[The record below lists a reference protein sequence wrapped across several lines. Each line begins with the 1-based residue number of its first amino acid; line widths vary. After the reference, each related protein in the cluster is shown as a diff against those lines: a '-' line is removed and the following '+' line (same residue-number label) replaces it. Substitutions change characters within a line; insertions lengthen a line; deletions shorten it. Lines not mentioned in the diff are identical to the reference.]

1 MIRCDENLIDN
12 QRKLFKKIQN
22 IFTLFENEN
31 YLTELKYRMIINQL
45 DDDLANYHLTE
56 KQFDALIKT
65 VKEFGEKYIN
75 IINIELRENETF
87 ETTKEIYKMD
97 LNTSYEEYENF
108 PFYLETVV
116 FSEKGNWGILLSSD
130 FFSILCGE
138 KEFIK
143 IYKKNYPEWKKELE
157 IFKKNFFDPIFFNL
171 ENIKK
176 LFNYI
181 IENESDLTLEEKH
194 FLGKVDN

>member
-1 MIRCDENLIDN
+1 MIKYDENLINN

-22 IFTLFENEN
+22 IFTPFKNEN
-31 YLTELKYRMIINQL
+31 HPNDLNYRMIINQL
-45 DDDLANYHLTE
+45 DDDLENYHLTK

-65 VKEFGEKYIN
+65 VKEFEEEYIN

-97 LNTSYEEYENF
+97 LNTNYKEYENF
-108 PFYLETVV
+108 PFYLETVI

-130 FFSILCGE
+130 FFSILCGK

-143 IYKKNYPEWKKELE
+143 IYKKNYPEWKKELKV
-157 IFKKNFFDPIFFNL
+157 FKENFFDPIFFNL
-171 ENIKK
+171 ENVEKI
-176 LFNYI
+176 FNYI
-181 IENESDLTLEEKH
+181 IENEEDLTEEEKM
-194 FLGKVDN
+194 LLLKK